1 MARAWVY
8 DRTKEKSYNEAVK
21 AAKEAKRTPPA
32 RWMVRYY
39 NPAGQM
45 KSGGTFQKKPDAE
58 KRKTE
63 LEGQLNVGTFRDP
76 SEGKATVGE
85 LAEKWLKAQ
94 HHLKRS
100 TRRDY
105 REYLDNYV
113 LPEWGG
119 VPVNQVRFEAVSDWV
134 DRLVH
139 EPGKRG
145 GSLSASYVRKVFY
158 TLSHVLSWAVKSR
171 RIMVNPAR
179 EVPLPKIVPGRHVY
193 LDHVQV
199 ERLASCAGEYRVL
212 VLLLA
217 YTGLRWG
224 EVSAVKVG
232 RIDLRRRRV
241 HVEESHGRESGK
253 LYLDTPK
260 NHEQRAVPIPGFL
273 LKELRA
279 LCKGKDSDE
288 LAFTAPQGGPLHY
301 DNFRRR
307 VFNPAVAD
315 AGFSE
320 LEVTAHKLR
329 HTAASLAIASGADVK
344 VVQTMLGHKTATM
357 TLDTYGHLF
366 PDRLDEVARKMG
378 DKRAAALRKADTS
391 KGKKHDRAA

>member
-21 AAKEAKRTPPA
+21 KAKEARRTPPA

-39 NPAGQM
+39 DPAGRM
-45 KSGGTFQKKPDAE
+45 KSGGTFKKKPDAE
-58 KRKTE
+58 RRQVE
-63 LEGQLNVGTFRDP
+63 LEGQLSSGTFRDP
-76 SEGKATVGE
+76 SAGKMTVGE
-85 LAEKWLKAQ
+85 IAEKWLEAQ

-113 LPEWGG
+113 LPAWGD

-134 DRLVH
+134 NRLIN

-145 GSLSASYVRKVFY
+145 GKLSPSYVRKVY
-158 TLSHVLSWAVKSR
+158 YALSQVLAWAVKSG
-171 RIMVNPAR
+171 RIMVNPAK
-179 EVPLPKIVPGRHVY
+179 EVALPMIVPGKHVY

-199 ERLASCAGEYRVL
+199 ERLASCSGEYRVL

-224 EVSAVKVG
+224 EVAAVKVG

-241 HVEESHGRESGK
+241 HVEETFGRESGK
-253 LYLDTPK
+253 LYLETPK

-279 LCKGKDSDE
+279 LCGGKAADD
-288 LAFTAPQGGPLHY
+288 LAFTAPMGGPLHY

-307 VFNPAVAD
+307 VFTPAVKD
-315 AGFSE
+315 AGLAE
-320 LEVTAHKLR
+320 LDVTVHKLR
-329 HTAASLAIASGADVK
+329 HTAASLAIAAEADVK

-378 DKRAAALRKADTS
+378 DKRAASLRKAKAAET
-391 KGKKHDRAA
+391 KKRGRAA